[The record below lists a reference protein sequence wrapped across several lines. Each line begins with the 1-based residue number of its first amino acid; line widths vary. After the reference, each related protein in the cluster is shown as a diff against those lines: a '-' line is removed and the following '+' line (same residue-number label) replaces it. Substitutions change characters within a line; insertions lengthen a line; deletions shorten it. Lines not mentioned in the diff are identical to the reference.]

1 MPDAYQVIQ
10 KDTLQI
16 AVLSVLLGIADMDE
30 VYIQRQV
37 RHIAALGKLIRC
49 SLAHQFIALLFGE
62 WFDIGYRFLVIT
74 VFFYNDFF
82 GNGMY
87 VNYTSIVPSSKSQ
100 MKSGKNYKT
109 TATVQVMKDLLRKDL
124 ENAKVLKSL
133 ITGF

>member
-74 VFFYNDFF
+74 AFFYNDFF
-82 GNGMY
+82 GVRYRQCAGMDHGG
-87 VNYTSIVPSSKSQ
+87 T
-100 MKSGKNYKT
+100 
-109 TATVQVMKDLLRKDL
+109 R
-124 ENAKVLKSL
+124 
-133 ITGF
+133 